1 MRQEGGRGGSAPEV
15 RPGHEVLSE
24 AARLLGQ
31 MSFWPNRG
39 AYAQGRYVAISVDP
53 RWEDDHTTLQ
63 VVLTC
68 YAFGHPQVD
77 WQGLPVIARPSG
89 HGSAGPG
96 NVYGMT
102 RLDARGQGR
111 MTRLHPDD
119 YRLLVPERYGRGVE
133 PLPLG
138 SSPAHGNLAAATD
151 EPDALFEPRIYTSS
165 DESLLA
171 TVRRTPDG
179 TTIVAFETSEAALA
193 GAAVYFAFVLESGE
207 ILHSA
212 TVELAPVAEEP
223 DLLEA
228 RWEAEVEFTEL
239 CTFEFGILPADP
251 SV

>member
-1 MRQEGGRGGSAPEV
+1 MRQEGGRGRGAPEV
-15 RPGHEVLSE
+15 RQGHEILSE
-24 AARLLGQ
+24 AARLLRQ

-53 RWEDDHTTLQ
+53 RWEEDDTTIQ

-77 WQGLPVIARPSG
+77 WQGLPVMVRPVG
-89 HGSAGPG
+89 QEIAGPG

-111 MTRLHPDD
+111 MTRLQPDD
-119 YRLLVPERYGRGVE
+119 YRLLVPERYGRGAE
-133 PLPLG
+133 PLPFG
-138 SSPAHGNLAAATD
+138 ISPSQGNLAAATEAPD
-151 EPDALFEPRIYTSS
+151 EPFEPHIYTSP
-165 DESLLA
+165 DGGLLA

-179 TTIVAFETSEAALA
+179 TTIVAFETSESALA

-207 ILHSA
+207 ILQSA
-212 TVELAPVAEEP
+212 TVELAPVEEEP
-223 DLLEA
+223 GLLEA

-239 CTFEFGILPADP
+239 CTFEFGIFPTDP
-251 SV
+251 

>member
-1 MRQEGGRGGSAPEV
+1 MRQERGGGREGPEV
-15 RPGHEVLSE
+15 RPGHEIVSE

-53 RWEDDHTTLQ
+53 HWEEDHATIQ
-63 VVLTC
+63 VILTC

-77 WQGLPVIARPSG
+77 WQGLPVLARP
-89 HGSAGPG
+89 AGQGVAGQG

-111 MTRLHPDD
+111 ITRLQPDD
-119 YRLLVPERYGRGVE
+119 YRLLVPERYARGEE
-133 PLPLG
+133 PLPFG
-138 SSPAHGNLAAATD
+138 SRSVHGNLAAATEEPD
-151 EPDALFEPRIYTSS
+151 EPFDPQIYASP
-165 DESLLA
+165 DESVLA
-171 TVRRTPDG
+171 TVRRTPDD

-193 GAAVYFAFVLESGE
+193 GAVVYFAFVLASGE
-207 ILHSA
+207 ILQSA
-212 TVELAPVAEEP
+212 TVKLTPVAEEP

-239 CTFEFGILPADP
+239 CTFEFGLLPLDP